1 MKVFILIGLALAA
14 FSVSAEMLSGRVVGI
29 TDGDTLTL
37 ARPFII
43 GPHGRLGFLEGGAL
57 EEKIY
62 RRTNRPGIGRSRGWN
77 DGSGR
82 VSQTQR
88 F

>member
-1 MKVFILIGLALAA
+1 MGLGHRKGRR
-14 FSVSAEMLSGRVVGI
+14 FSYP
-29 TDGDTLTL
+29 GDLL

-43 GPHGRLGFLEGGAL
+43 GPHGRLGFLKGGTL

-62 RRTNRPGIGRSRGWN
+62 RRTDRPGIGRSRGWN